1 MKRVHRRKTNHAIK
15 QYLRINS
22 RKTLFKYNIINWYKP
37 HPITVS
43 NSMHIMTLK
52 VDEVYLPRRG
62 QRSGSKNSR
71 RWRSPSRT
79 SSGSLTPLTLYVAT
93 ARSKC
98 TNTRATTVV
107 PNGTHESLARSSFLA
122 LRLGSSTLPN
132 STLRN
137 TAILQPVLQTT
148 YSKPTSR
155 NQRVLLYN
163 YRTTDAY
170 THRRISLYPCICMSG
185 AARFLA
191 LYIGPGSAAPRS
203 TQTRTTNRQLARGG
217 SARYLR
223 RRSKALSVFNY
234 VVMLRIS

>member
-1 MKRVHRRKTNHAIK
+1 MTGPNDENDDTFEFAVCTLSSWGSRCSTTASQTSDSNLTFRVD
-15 QYLRINS
+15 L
-22 RKTLFKYNIINWYKP
+22 
-37 HPITVS
+37 
-43 NSMHIMTLK
+43 
-52 VDEVYLPRRG
+52 VYLPRRG

-79 SSGSLTPLTLYVAT
+79 SSGSLAPLTLYVAT

-148 YSKPTSR
+148 YSKADFSQPTR
-155 NQRVLLYN
+155 PLV
-163 YRTTDAY
+163 
-170 THRRISLYPCICMSG
+170 
-185 AARFLA
+185 
-191 LYIGPGSAAPRS
+191 
-203 TQTRTTNRQLARGG
+203 QL
-217 SARYLR
+217 SYH
-223 RRSKALSVFNY
+223 
-234 VVMLRIS
+234 

>member
-1 MKRVHRRKTNHAIK
+1 MQN
-15 QYLRINS
+15 
-22 RKTLFKYNIINWYKP
+22 
-37 HPITVS
+37 
-43 NSMHIMTLK
+43 K
-52 VDEVYLPRRG
+52 VRLATVYLPRRG

-170 THRRISLYPCICMSG
+170 THRRICISG

-234 VVMLRIS
+234 VVMVRIS

>member
-1 MKRVHRRKTNHAIK
+1 MHTERTRKTATHGHC
-15 QYLRINS
+15 QTS
-22 RKTLFKYNIINWYKP
+22 D
-37 HPITVS
+37 S
-43 NSMHIMTLK
+43 NLTFR
-52 VDEVYLPRRG
+52 VDLVYLPRRG

-79 SSGSLTPLTLYVAT
+79 SSGSLAPLTLYVAT

-170 THRRISLYPCICMSG
+170 THRRISSLSLRISISC

-191 LYIGPGSAAPRS
+191 LHIGPGSAAPRS

-234 VVMLRIS
+234 VVLVRIS